1 VAATPAPYRVI
12 DLGPA
17 YPGSVL
23 ATFDVPQVLGYHG
36 NELRYYDE
44 LLGGQGEWKNLG
56 YLSLWDLL
64 AVRYVIAPA
73 EGRGVDSIPGFRRVL
88 DTVPILNGDAGTARL
103 FEGLARTPYARVV
116 PGAVKTDS
124 ATVIP
129 ALKIGRASC
138 RERGESP
145 GGDGPPTK

>member
-1 VAATPAPYRVI
+1 MIRRPPRSTLFPYTTLFR
-12 DLGPA
+12 
-17 YPGSVL
+17 SL

-88 DTVPILNGDAGTARL
+88 DTVPILNGDAGRARL
-103 FEGLARTPYARVV
+103 FERLAPAPHA
-116 PGAVKTDS
+116 PGVAVAAHAGS
-124 ATVIP
+124 AP
-129 ALKIGRASC
+129 RLHG
-138 RERGESP
+138 
-145 GGDGPPTK
+145 